1 MLAQLPGAAGQ
12 EPQRSQVGRQVGR
25 VVAARRGIGLQ
36 PHILVG
42 RLQQGGPGAQRPDVR
57 VKALIRLGQRGFDG
71 YDQYLGLALGEQAD
85 GLADAGRCTAD
96 GTGPFDVLFDRAE
109 SLGDAGQPG
118 KRPLVLAGG
127 KGLAALRAFQR
138 ILGGSMSDAGIG
150 RYARSAF
157 TPHVTLLRDESF
169 VPTHP
174 VRPVRWRVRE
184 LVLID
189 SWQGLTRYDV
199 LGRWPLTGRPPGL
212 GDW

>member
-1 MLAQLPGAAGQ
+1 MDS
-12 EPQRSQVGRQVGR
+12 PQRHRLFFAIFLDGDAAAATVELARQLKLQHQLRGR
-25 VVAARRGIGLQ
+25 VQPPERLHVTLHWLRDHDVLPPDLLRAAQ
-36 PHILVG
+36 S
-42 RLQQGGPGAQRPDVR
+42 
-57 VKALIRLGQRGFDG
+57 
-71 YDQYLGLALGEQAD
+71 
-85 GLADAGRCTAD
+85 AGRCTAD

-157 TPHVTLLRDESF
+157 KPHVTLLRDESF
-169 VPTHP
+169 VPMHP